1 LFSSLGAFDKEK
13 LGVGMS
19 ASLTAKNII
28 LQSLGVPSSPS
39 MGNGSDA
46 WLLPGDGRV
55 LAFVGQPPSINADN
69 PLR

>member
-1 LFSSLGAFDKEK
+1 
-13 LGVGMS
+13 MS

-28 LQSLGVPSSPS
+28 LQSLGVPSSSS
-39 MGNGSDA
+39 MGSGIDA
-46 WLLPGDGRV
+46 WLLPGGRRDGRV